1 MDHSR
6 DRMCNRLSNKMTREE
21 VKEQLAKNP
30 LEWKEDTRGHLF
42 SEVFPLGRDVRIIFV
57 LIEGDILIKVD
68 YGGGRSVGEFL
79 GFDSDDEELKEFA
92 EDHRLDLACR
102 MLGVTD

>member
-1 MDHSR
+1 
-6 DRMCNRLSNKMTREE
+6 MTRED
-21 VKEQLAKNP
+21 VREQLAKNP
-30 LEWKEDTRGHLF
+30 LQWQEDTLGHLF
-42 SEVFPLGRDVRIIFV
+42 SEVFTLDRDVRIIFV

-79 GFDSDDEELKEFA
+79 GLEGDDEELKEFA

-102 MLGVTD
+102 MLGVTE